1 MVPGQHPVK
10 AVGREEEGREGG
22 GVEGCSSG
30 ENMRRS
36 SERRL
41 RLTGD

>member
-10 AVGREEEGREGG
+10 AVGREEEGREE

-41 RLTGD
+41 